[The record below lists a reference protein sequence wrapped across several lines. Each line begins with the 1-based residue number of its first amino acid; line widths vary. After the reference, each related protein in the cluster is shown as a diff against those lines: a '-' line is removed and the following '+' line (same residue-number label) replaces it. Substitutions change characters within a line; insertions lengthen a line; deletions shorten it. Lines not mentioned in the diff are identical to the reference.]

1 MLELATWS
9 EQQIFMP
16 ATRYFPHQEDGL
28 NVNRKWWRS
37 LLGIGM
43 VLMLVLAA
51 CQSNPGDSAESEDAE
66 PTTAASTEEST
77 EASTEA
83 STDPSASDGGG
94 SGGEGEIFV
103 SGSSTVEPIT
113 NAAAEAFAADNSGFQ
128 YTVEGPGTG
137 DGFAL
142 FCNGETDISDA
153 SRAISEEE
161 IALCEEAGIE
171 YVELLVAY
179 DGLSVITSA
188 ENTDVTCLSFL
199 DLYALLGPESE
210 GFANWSDAN
219 DLAAELEG
227 ELGDEFGAVNTPYPD
242 VALAV
247 TAPGEE
253 SGTYDS
259 FVEIVFG
266 DIAEARGAEEV
277 SRIDYTASANDNVII
292 EGISGSPSSLGW
304 VGLAFA
310 AEAEGV
316 TSIEID
322 GGDGCVA
329 PSADSVADESY
340 PISRPLFIYP
350 SLAAVDENPAVAPF
364 VDYYVSEGLAL
375 AGEVGYVALTDEQA
389 QATVDAWEGR

>member
-1 MLELATWS
+1 M
-9 EQQIFMP
+9 
-16 ATRYFPHQEDGL
+16 

-37 LLGIGM
+37 LLGIST
-43 VLMLVLAA
+43 VLVLVLAA
-51 CQSNPGDSAESEDAE
+51 CQGTGDGSEPADASSG
-66 PTTAASTEEST
+66 A
-77 EASTEA
+77 
-83 STDPSASDGGG
+83 G
-94 SGGEGEIFV
+94 GGEGEIFV

-113 NAAAEAFAADNSGFQ
+113 NAVAEAYAAENSGFE

-161 IALCEEAGIE
+161 IALCEEAGVG
-171 YVELLVAY
+171 YVELLVAF
-179 DGLSVITSA
+179 DGLSVITST
-188 ENTDVTCLSFL
+188 ENTDITCLSFL

-210 GFANWSDAN
+210 GFESWSDAN
-219 DLAAELEG
+219 DLAAELEA
-227 ELGDEFGAVNTPYPD
+227 ELGDEFGASNAPYPD
-242 VALAV
+242 ASLDIS
-247 TAPGEE
+247 APGEE

-266 DIAEARGAEEV
+266 DIAESRGADEV
-277 SRIDYTASANDNVII
+277 ARIDYPASANDNVII
-292 EGISGSPSSLGW
+292 ENISGSPSSLGW

-310 AEAEGV
+310 SQAEGV
-316 TSIEID
+316 ISIEID

-329 PSADSVADESY
+329 PSPETVADETY

-350 SLAAVDENPAVAPF
+350 SLAAVEENAAVAPF

-375 AGEVGYVALTDEQA
+375 AGDVGYVPLTEEQA

>member
-1 MLELATWS
+1 M
-9 EQQIFMP
+9 
-16 ATRYFPHQEDGL
+16 

-37 LLGIGM
+37 LLGVGM

-51 CQSNPGDSAESEDAE
+51 CQSNPGDSAESEDTDS
-66 PTTAASTEEST
+66 TTDAS
-77 EASTEA
+77 A
-83 STDPSASDGGG
+83 DDGGG
-94 SGGEGEIFV
+94 TGAAEGEIFV

-113 NAAAEAFAADNSGFQ
+113 NAAAEAFAADNGGFQ

-161 IALCEEAGIE
+161 IALCEEAGVE

-210 GFANWSDAN
+210 GFNNWSDAN
-219 DLAAELEG
+219 DLAADLEG
-227 ELGDEFGAVNTPYPD
+227 ELGDEFGALNAPYPD
-242 VALAV
+242 AELVIS
-247 TAPGEE
+247 APGEE

-266 DIAEARGAEEV
+266 DIAEARGTEEV
-277 SRIDYTASANDNVII
+277 ARIDYPSSPNDNTII
-292 EGISGSPSSLGW
+292 DNISGSPTSLGW

-310 AEAEGV
+310 AEAEGIA
-316 TSIEID
+316 SIEVD

-329 PSADSVADESY
+329 PSEETVADESY

-350 SLAAVDENPAVAPF
+350 NLAAVEENPALGPF
-364 VDYYVSEGLAL
+364 IDFYVTEGLAL
-375 AGEVGYVALTDEQA
+375 AGDVGYVARTDEQG
-389 QATVDAWEGR
+389 QATADAWEGR

>member
-1 MLELATWS
+1 M
-9 EQQIFMP
+9 
-16 ATRYFPHQEDGL
+16 

-37 LLGIGM
+37 LLGVGM

-51 CQSNPGDSAESEDAE
+51 CQSNNSGESDAPE
-66 PTTAASTEEST
+66 PSTEEST
-77 EASTEA
+77 AASTAPEG
-83 STDPSASDGGG
+83 SAEENGGTAA
-94 SGGEGEIFV
+94 GEIFV

-113 NAAAEAFAADNSGFQ
+113 NAVAEAFAASNPDFQ

-153 SRAISEEE
+153 SRAIKDEEA
-161 IALCEEAGIE
+161 ALCEEAGVE

-179 DGLSVITSA
+179 DGLSVVTSA

-227 ELGDEFGAVNTPYPD
+227 ELGDEFGATNAPYPD
-242 VALAV
+242 VSLDI

-266 DIAEARGAEEV
+266 DIAEARGTEEV
-277 SRIDYTASANDNVII
+277 SRIDYTASANDNVIV
-292 EGISGSPSSLGW
+292 EGIADSPSSLGW

-310 AEAEGV
+310 DEAEGL
-316 TSIEID
+316 TSLEID

-329 PSADSVADESY
+329 PSDETVADESY

-350 SLAAVDENPAVAPF
+350 NLAAVEENPAVAPF

-375 AGEVGYVALTDEQA
+375 AGEVGYVALTDEQG
-389 QATVDAWEGR
+389 QATAGAWDGR

>member
-1 MLELATWS
+1 MNVKRPWLR
-9 EQQIFMP
+9 P
-16 ATRYFPHQEDGL
+16 ALTILVSGTF
-28 NVNRKWWRS
+28 
-37 LLGIGM
+37 
-43 VLMLVLAA
+43 VLAA
-51 CQSNPGDSAESEDAE
+51 CSGTPAR
-66 PTTAASTEEST
+66 TT
-77 EASTEA
+77 
-83 STDPSASDGGG
+83 DGG
-94 SGGEGEIFV
+94 SAGEIFV

-113 NAAAEAFAADNSGFQ
+113 NAVAEAYAAENAEFQ

-142 FCNGETDISDA
+142 FCAGETDISDA

-161 IALCEEAGIE
+161 AALCEEAGVE

-188 ENTDVTCLSFL
+188 DNSEIECLSFL

-210 GFANWSDAN
+210 GFASWSDAD
-219 DLAAELEG
+219 DLAAELEAEFG
-227 ELGDEFGAVNTPYPD
+227 DELGASNAPYPD
-242 VALAV
+242 VALDV

-259 FVEIVFG
+259 FVEIVFE
-266 DIAEARGAEEV
+266 DVAEARGVDAV
-277 SRIDYTASANDNVII
+277 ARIDYTASANDNVIV
-292 EGISGSPSSLGW
+292 EGITGSATSLGW

-310 AEAEGV
+310 NEAGGV
-316 TSIEID
+316 KLLEID

-329 PSADSVADESY
+329 PSDETVADESY

-350 SLAAVDENPAVAPF
+350 SLSAVEGNPSLAAF
-364 VDYYVSEGLAL
+364 VDYYVADGLAL

-389 QATVDAWEGR
+389 QATVEAWEGRSPG

>member
-1 MLELATWS
+1 MN
-9 EQQIFMP
+9 
-16 ATRYFPHQEDGL
+16 H
-28 NVNRKWWRS
+28 KWWRS
-37 LLGIGM
+37 LLGVGM
-43 VLMLVLAA
+43 VLTLVLAA
-51 CQSNPGDSAESEDAE
+51 CQSNPGDDPTDAPD
-66 PTTAASTEEST
+66 PTDT
-77 EASTEA
+77 EASM
-83 STDPSASDGGG
+83 DDGNGGG
-94 SGGEGEIFV
+94 SAEGEIFV

-113 NAAAEAFAADNSGFQ
+113 NAVAEAFAGENSGFQ

-153 SRAISEEE
+153 SRAIKEEE
-161 IALCEEAGIE
+161 AALCADAGVE

-179 DGLSVITSA
+179 DGLSVITSE
-188 ENTDVTCLSFL
+188 ENEVSCLSFL

-227 ELGDEFGAVNTPYPD
+227 ELGDEFGAVNAPYPD
-242 VALAV
+242 VSLDI

-266 DIAEARGAEEV
+266 DIAEARGTEEV
-277 SRIDYTASANDNVII
+277 SRIDYTPSANDNVII
-292 EGISGSPSSLGW
+292 EGIAGSGSSLGW

-310 AEAEGV
+310 SEAEGV
-316 TSIEID
+316 KSLEID
-322 GGDGCVA
+322 GGAGCVA
-329 PSADSVADESY
+329 PSAETVADESY

-350 SLAAVDENPAVAPF
+350 SLAAVEENPAVTPF
-364 VDYYVSEGLAL
+364 VDYYVSDGLAL
-375 AGEVGYVALTDEQA
+375 AGDVGYVALTDEQA
-389 QATVDAWEGR
+389 AATADAWNGR

>member
-1 MLELATWS
+1 MASSFRISSTHFPQPEDELT
-9 EQQIFMP
+9 
-16 ATRYFPHQEDGL
+16 
-28 NVNRKWWRS
+28 VNRKWWRS
-37 LLGIGM
+37 LLGMSM

-51 CQSNPGDSAESEDAE
+51 CQSNTGESEE
-66 PTTAASTEEST
+66 PTDAPTTEESNAP
-77 EASTEA
+77 ESE
-83 STDPSASDGGG
+83 PGG
-94 SGGEGEIFV
+94 SAAGEIFV

-113 NAAAEAFAADNSGFQ
+113 NAVAEAFAADNPDFQ

-142 FCNGETDISDA
+142 FCNGEIDIADA

-161 IALCEEAGIE
+161 IALCEDAGVE
-171 YVELLVAY
+171 YAELLVAY
-179 DGLSVITSA
+179 DGLSVVTSA

-219 DLAAELEG
+219 DLAAELES
-227 ELGDEFGAVNTPYPD
+227 ELGDEFGATNAPYPD
-242 VALAV
+242 TSLDI

-266 DIAEARGAEEV
+266 DIAEARGTEEI
-277 SRIDYTASANDNVII
+277 SRIDYTASANDNVIV
-292 EGISGSPSSLGW
+292 EGIAGSPSSLGW

-310 AEAEGV
+310 SEAEGLA
-316 TSIEID
+316 SLEID

-329 PSADSVADESY
+329 PSDETVADESY

-350 SLAAVDENPAVAPF
+350 SLAAVDENPAVVPF
-364 VDYYVSEGLAL
+364 VDFYVSEGLAL
-375 AGEVGYVALTDEQA
+375 AGEVGYVALTDEQG
-389 QATVDAWEGR
+389 QATLEAWEGR

>member
-1 MLELATWS
+1 MT
-9 EQQIFMP
+9 
-16 ATRYFPHQEDGL
+16 
-28 NVNRKWWRS
+28 VNLTSWRP
-37 LLGIGM
+37 LLGISM
-43 VLMLVLAA
+43 VLVLVLAA
-51 CQSNPGDSAESEDAE
+51 CTNNTADESEPAESMDAG
-66 PTTAASTEEST
+66 ASTPAESMG
-77 EASTEA
+77 
-83 STDPSASDGGG
+83 DGTGTG
-94 SGGEGEIFV
+94 AGEIFV

-113 NAAAEAFAADNSGFQ
+113 NAVAEAFAADNAEFQ

-161 IALCEEAGIE
+161 VALCEEAGVE

-188 ENTDVTCLSFL
+188 DNTDVTCLSFL

-227 ELGDEFGAVNTPYPD
+227 ELGDEFGGVNAPYPD
-242 VALAV
+242 VSLDV

-277 SRIDYTASANDNVII
+277 ARIDYTASANDNVII
-292 EGISGSPSSLGW
+292 EGIVGSASSLGW

-310 AEAEGV
+310 TEAEGV
-316 TSIEID
+316 KLIEID

-329 PSADSVADESY
+329 ASEETVADESY

-350 SLAAVDENPAVAPF
+350 SLAAVDENPALAPF

-389 QATVDAWEGR
+389 TATADAWTGR

>member
-1 MLELATWS
+1 M
-9 EQQIFMP
+9 
-16 ATRYFPHQEDGL
+16 
-28 NVNRKWWRS
+28 
-37 LLGIGM
+37 LGISLAL
-43 VLMLVLAA
+43 VLGLAA
-51 CQSNPGDSAESEDAE
+51 CSSNDPAESQPAE
-66 PTTAASTEEST
+66 EPSAAASTDVAASTEPAEST
-77 EASTEA
+77 A
-83 STDPSASDGGG
+83 DGG
-94 SGGEGEIFV
+94 SAEGEIFV

-113 NAAAEAFAADNSGFQ
+113 NSVAEAFAAENSGFQ

-161 IALCEEAGIE
+161 MAACEENGVE

-179 DGLSVITSA
+179 DGLSVVTSA

-219 DLAAELEG
+219 DLAAELES
-227 ELGDEFGAVNTPYPD
+227 ELGDEFGPSNAPYPD
-242 VALAV
+242 ASLDI

-259 FVEIVFG
+259 FVEIVIG
-266 DIAEARGAEEV
+266 DIAEARGTEEV
-277 SRIDYTASANDNVII
+277 SRIDYTASANDNVIV
-292 EGISGSPSSLGW
+292 EGIASSPSSLGW

-310 AEAEGV
+310 DEAEGL
-316 TSIEID
+316 TSLEID
-322 GGDGCVA
+322 GGEGCVA
-329 PSADSVADESY
+329 PSAETVADESY

-350 SLAAVDENPAVAPF
+350 NLAKVEENAGLSSF
-364 VDYYVSEGLAL
+364 VDYYVSPEGLAL
-375 AGEVGYVALTDEQA
+375 AADVGYVALTDEQA
-389 QATVDAWEGR
+389 QETASAWDGR

>member
-1 MLELATWS
+1 MT
-9 EQQIFMP
+9 
-16 ATRYFPHQEDGL
+16 
-28 NVNRKWWRS
+28 VNLKWWRA
-37 LLGIGM
+37 LLSVGV

-51 CQSNPGDSAESEDAE
+51 CQSNPGTQESEPADEPAESGAPTEESEDAGG
-66 PTTAASTEEST
+66 
-77 EASTEA
+77 
-83 STDPSASDGGG
+83 SAS
-94 SGGEGEIFV
+94 GEIFV

-113 NAAAEAFAADNSGFQ
+113 NAVAEAFAAENPDFQ

-161 IALCEEAGIE
+161 IADCEANGVE

-179 DGLSVITSA
+179 DGLSVITSE
-188 ENTDVTCLSFL
+188 ENTEVECLSFL

-210 GFANWSDAN
+210 GFANWADAN
-219 DLAAELEG
+219 DLAGELEG
-227 ELGDEFGAVNTPYPD
+227 ELGGEFGASNAPYPD
-242 VALAV
+242 ASLDV

-259 FVEIVFG
+259 FVEIVIA
-266 DIAEARGAEEV
+266 DIAEARGVEDV
-277 SRIDYTASANDNVII
+277 TRIDYQSSPNDNEIVNNVA
-292 EGISGSPSSLGW
+292 GSPSSLGW

-310 AEAEGV
+310 SEAEGIKSLEV
-316 TSIEID
+316 D

-329 PSADSVADESY
+329 PSEETVADESY

-350 SLAAVDENPAVAPF
+350 SMAAVEENPAVEPF
-364 VDYYVSEGLAL
+364 VEYYVSDGLAL
-375 AGEVGYVALTDEQA
+375 AGEVGYVALTEEQA
-389 QATVDAWEGR
+389 QATADAWEGR

>member
-1 MLELATWS
+1 MT
-9 EQQIFMP
+9 
-16 ATRYFPHQEDGL
+16 
-28 NVNRKWWRS
+28 VNRTWWRS
-37 LLGIGM
+37 LLGVGV

-51 CQSNPGDSAESEDAE
+51 CQSNAGTESDE
-66 PTTAASTEEST
+66 PEASGGTAA
-77 EASTEA
+77 
-83 STDPSASDGGG
+83 
-94 SGGEGEIFV
+94 GEIFV

-113 NAAAEAFAADNSGFQ
+113 NAVAEAYAAQNSDFQ

-153 SRAISEEE
+153 SRAISDEE
-161 IALCEEAGIE
+161 IALCEEAGVE

-179 DGLSVITSA
+179 DGLSVVTSA
-188 ENTDVTCLSFL
+188 DNADITCLSFL

-219 DLAAELEG
+219 DLAAELEA
-227 ELGDEFGAVNTPYPD
+227 EFGDEFGATNAPYPEASLD
-242 VALAV
+242 V

-259 FVEIVFG
+259 FVDIVFG
-266 DIAEARGAEEV
+266 DISEARFESGAITEEQV
-277 SRIDYTASANDNVII
+277 ATSRIDYTASANDNVIV
-292 EGISGSPSSLGW
+292 EGIAGSESSLGW

-310 AEAEGV
+310 SEAEGIA
-316 TSIEID
+316 SIEVD

-329 PSADSVADESY
+329 PSDETVADESY

-350 SLAAVDENPAVAPF
+350 SLAAVEENPAVAPF
-364 VDYYVSEGLAL
+364 VDFYVSPEGLAL
-375 AGEVGYVALTDEQA
+375 AGEVGYVALTEEQG
-389 QATVDAWEGR
+389 QATLDAWDGR

>member
-1 MLELATWS
+1 MT
-9 EQQIFMP
+9 
-16 ATRYFPHQEDGL
+16 
-28 NVNRKWWRS
+28 VNRTWWRS
-37 LLGIGM
+37 LLGVGV

-51 CQSNPGDSAESEDAE
+51 CQSNTGSESDE
-66 PTTAASTEEST
+66 PDASTPT
-77 EASTEA
+77 E
-83 STDPSASDGGG
+83 
-94 SGGEGEIFV
+94 SGGDGAGGAAGEIFV

-113 NAAAEAFAADNSGFQ
+113 NAVAEAFAADNPDFQ

-153 SRAISEEE
+153 SRAISDEE

-171 YVELLVAY
+171 YVELLIAY

-188 ENTDVTCLSFL
+188 DNTDVTCLSFL

-219 DLAAELEG
+219 DLAAELEE
-227 ELGDEFGAVNTPYPD
+227 ELGDEFGASNAPYPD
-242 VALAV
+242 ASLDV

-259 FVEIVFG
+259 FVDIVFG
-266 DIAEARGAEEV
+266 DIAEARGADAV
-277 SRIDYTASANDNVII
+277 ARIDYTASANDNVIV
-292 EGISGSPSSLGW
+292 EGIAGSASSLGW

-310 AEAEGV
+310 SEAEGI

-329 PSADSVADESY
+329 PSDETVADETY
-340 PISRPLFIYP
+340 PISRPLYIYP

-364 VDYYVSEGLAL
+364 VEFYVSPEGLAL
-375 AGEVGYVALTDEQA
+375 AGEVGYVALTDEQG
-389 QATVDAWEGR
+389 QAAVDAWEGR

>member
-1 MLELATWS
+1 M
-9 EQQIFMP
+9 
-16 ATRYFPHQEDGL
+16 
-28 NVNRKWWRS
+28 NVNKKWWRS
-37 LLGIGM
+37 LLGISTM
-43 VLMLVLAA
+43 LVLVLAA
-51 CQSNPGDSAESEDAE
+51 CQGSGDGSEPADASSG
-66 PTTAASTEEST
+66 T
-77 EASTEA
+77 
-83 STDPSASDGGG
+83 G
-94 SGGEGEIFV
+94 GGEGEIFV

-113 NAAAEAFAADNSGFQ
+113 NAVAEAYAAENSGFE

-161 IALCEEAGIE
+161 IALCGEADVE
-171 YVELLVAY
+171 YVELLVAF

-188 ENTDVTCLSFL
+188 ENTEVTCLSFL

-210 GFANWSDAN
+210 GFESWSDAN

-227 ELGDEFGAVNTPYPD
+227 ELGDEFGASNAPYPEASLD
-242 VALAV
+242 IS
-247 TAPGEE
+247 APGEE

-266 DIAEARGAEEV
+266 DIAEARGADEV
-277 SRIDYTASANDNVII
+277 ARIDYPASANDNVII
-292 EGISGSPSSLGW
+292 ENIAGSPSSLGW

-310 AEAEGV
+310 SQAEGV

-329 PSADSVADESY
+329 PSAETVADESY

-350 SLAAVDENPAVAPF
+350 SLAAVEENPAVAPF

-375 AGEVGYVALTDEQA
+375 AGDVGYVPLTDEQA